1 MSKPNGKRYRLETV
15 KRQYSDALD
24 LPADGRVEFEVGPED
39 DPKVF
44 SFPHPIFTPDDMQEQ
59 LNEAKG
65 DAASAR
71 ILLGDQYAD
80 FIAAGG
86 DVNHVALLYVGIR
99 NEAQDRVAK
108 VRPTR
113 G

>member
-15 KRQYSDALD
+15 RRSYVEAV
-24 LPADGRVEFEVGPED
+24 DGERVEFEVGPED
-39 DPKVF
+39 APAVF
-44 SFPHPIFTPDDMQEQ
+44 SFPHPIFTPDDLQEQ

-65 DAASAR
+65 DQAGAR
-71 ILLGDQYAD
+71 ILLGDQYPE

-86 DVNHVALLYVGIR
+86 DVNSLMLLYVGIR
-99 NEAQDRVAK
+99 NEAQDKVSK
-108 VRPTR
+108 VRPTK

>member
-15 KRQYSDALD
+15 KRSYVDAV
-24 LPADGRVEFEVGPED
+24 GGERVEFEVGPED
-39 DPKVF
+39 DPRVF
-44 SFPHPIFTPDDMQEQ
+44 SFPHPIFTPDDMQQE

-65 DAASAR
+65 DEAGAR
-71 ILLGDQYAD
+71 ILLGDQYPE

-86 DVNHVALLYVGIR
+86 DVNSVMLLYVGIR
-99 NEAQDRVAK
+99 NEAQDKVNK
-108 VRPTR
+108 VRPTK

>member
-15 KRQYSDALD
+15 KRSYSEAV
-24 LPADGRVEFEVGPED
+24 GGERVEFEVGPED
-39 DPKVF
+39 NPQVF
-44 SFPHPIFTPDDMQEQ
+44 SFPHPIFTPDDVQQE

-65 DAASAR
+65 DEAGAR
-71 ILLGDQYAD
+71 ILLGDQYAE

-86 DVNHVALLYVGIR
+86 DVNSLMLLYVGVR
-99 NEAQDRVAK
+99 SEAQDKVQK

>member
-15 KRQYSDALD
+15 RRSYVDAV
-24 LPADGRVEFEVGPED
+24 GGERVEFEVGPED
-39 DPKVF
+39 APQVF
-44 SFPHPIFTPDDMQEQ
+44 SFPHPIFTPDDMQRE
-59 LNEAKG
+59 LNTAQGDEAG
-65 DAASAR
+65 AR
-71 ILLGDQYAD
+71 ILLGDQFGE

-86 DVNHVALLYVGIR
+86 DVNSVMLLYVGIR
-99 NEAQDRVAK
+99 NEAQDQVSK